1 MKVCLVSLNA
11 LPALSR
17 DHQHLYAGGAE
28 VQLAQLAMALTKLGH
43 DISMVVGDFGQPDGA
58 VYEGV
63 RTFKAFKPSA
73 GLPGFRFIH
82 PRWTGLWRAVSR
94 ADADVYYYSCA
105 GMVLGLLAMFCRLR
119 QRRLVF
125 RAASDS
131 DCSPDT
137 LLTRFQRDRWLYEF
151 GLRRTD
157 AVLVQ
162 SATQQ
167 TAMQA
172 HYGVSSTIVRG
183 LIERPLQSSGTVR
196 KDIDVLWVANLRQ
209 LKRPD
214 RYVEMA
220 KALPQYRFHMA
231 GGPVPGEEA
240 FFDQVQQQARGVD
253 NLVFHGKVP
262 YLEIGRLFDRARL
275 VANTS
280 EVEGFPNTFL
290 QAWVRGVPVITMF
303 DPDHLVDRESLG
315 SAHEALGD
323 MVRGVTAMLES
334 ADLYGRFSRNAS
346 VFMEQR
352 FGSDKIL
359 GPYLDALAG
368 PQPTMS
374 TGRAL
379 C

>member
-28 VQLAQLAMALTKLGH
+28 VQLAQLAMALANLGH
-43 DISMVVGDFGQPDGA
+43 DTSMIVGDFGQPDGA
-58 VYEGV
+58 VYEGI

-73 GLPGFRFIH
+73 GLPGIRFFH

-119 QRRLVF
+119 RRRLVF

-131 DCSPDT
+131 DCSPET
-137 LLTRFQRDRWLYEF
+137 LLTRYQRDRWLYEF
-151 GLRRTD
+151 GLRRTH

-167 TAMQA
+167 TAMQT
-172 HYGVSSTIVRG
+172 HYGTSSTIVRG
-183 LIERPLQSSGTVR
+183 LIERPLSGSAPVP

-214 RYVEMA
+214 RFVEMA
-220 KALPQYRFHMA
+220 KALPRYRFHMA
-231 GGPVPGEEA
+231 GGPVPGEED
-240 FFDQVQQQARGVD
+240 FFDRVQQQARGVD

-262 YLEIGRLFDRARL
+262 YLEVGRLFDRARL

-303 DPDHLVDRESLG
+303 DPDQLVARESLG
-315 SAHEALGD
+315 TAHETLVD
-323 MVRGVTAMLES
+323 MVRGLSAMLES

-346 VFMEQR
+346 MFMDQR
-352 FGSDKIL
+352 FGPDKVL
-359 GPYLDALAG
+359 GPYLEALAG
-368 PQPTMS
+368 PQPSMS
-374 TGRAL
+374 TGRVL